1 MKKIIGITGPSGAGK
16 SIVSKAFK
24 DIGARV
30 LDTDLTA
37 RKIVEIGKP
46 AYNEIREFFG
56 EDVIDERNEIN
67 RKALAKIV
75 FNSPEALHKLNTI
88 THKYIEEEIKEEIK
102 NAKEYI
108 IVIDAPALFESGI
121 DKMCDKII
129 CVTAEKN
136 VRKIRIMS
144 RDNLEETSAEER
156 INAQKEDEFYI
167 TKSDYHIENNDNEDG
182 LIKRAKQIIK
192 EVQSE

>member
-16 SIVSKAFK
+16 STVSMAFR
-24 DIGARV
+24 DYGAHV
-30 LDTDLTA
+30 IDTDLTA
-37 RKIVEIGKP
+37 RKIVEKGKP

-56 EDVIDERNEIN
+56 EGVIEESSEIN

-88 THKYIEEEIKEEIK
+88 THKYIEEEIEKEIK
-102 NAKEYI
+102 IAKEDI

-121 DKMCDKII
+121 DKMCDKVI
-129 CVTAEKN
+129 CVTADKKL
-136 VRKIRIMS
+136 RKERIIL
-144 RDNLEETSAEER
+144 RDNLETGAAEER

-167 TKSDYHIENNDNEDG
+167 TKSDCHIINNGDEKE